1 MRFLRS
7 EENVRV
13 CSSSSVEGGGVDG
26 GEPRLVLPDREEE
39 GLLKQRLNWWWWWEL
54 LAKVSV
60 EISKVKPRFSRAWMT
75 CVLER

>member
-1 MRFLRS
+1 MRFFRS
-7 EENVRV
+7 EEKVRA

-26 GEPRLVLPDREEE
+26 GDPRLVLPDREEA
-39 GLLKQRLNWWWWWEL
+39 GLLKQRLNWWWWEL

>member
-7 EENVRV
+7 EEKVRV

-26 GEPRLVLPDREEE
+26 GEPRLVLPDRDEE
-39 GLLKQRLNWWWWWEL
+39 GLLKQRLNWWWWVL

>member
-26 GEPRLVLPDREEE
+26 GEPRLVLALILPDRDEA
-39 GLLKQRLNWWWWWEL
+39 GLLKQRLNWRW
-54 LAKVSV
+54 
-60 EISKVKPRFSRAWMT
+60 
-75 CVLER
+75 

>member
-7 EENVRV
+7 EEKVRV

-26 GEPRLVLPDREEE
+26 GEPRLVLPDRDEE
-39 GLLKQRLNWWWWWEL
+39 GLLKQRLNWWWWEL